1 MNLDNKLYCLQRLE
15 SFPGQRISAT
25 VRAPASSVW
34 FSGHFPQDPVLP
46 GIAQLFIVLQ
56 VIEKA
61 TKRALVLQ
69 KVHRT
74 KYRRIIRP
82 EEEIEISVQP
92 ADNAAGQWRFE
103 LTVEKQLACRGRLQA
118 QFVE

>member
-1 MNLDNKLYCLQRLE
+1 LPE
-15 SFPGQRISAT
+15 HRISAT
-25 VRAPASSVW
+25 VRVPETSVW
-34 FSGHFPQDPVLP
+34 FSGHFPEDPVLP

-61 TKRALVLQ
+61 TKLSLVLQ

-74 KYRRIIRP
+74 KYRRVIRP
-82 EEEIEISVQP
+82 EEEIEISVLP
-92 ADNAAGQWRFE
+92 ADNAEGQWRFE
-103 LTVEKQLACRGRLQA
+103 LIVEKELACRGRLQA